1 MILLGLVL
9 IALAA
14 LAIVAALFT
23 AEIVGTDVEFLGVEV
38 GPVALFLIGLG
49 AGLAIW
55 WGFWLFKAGSAR
67 SLARRREQKRLHELS
82 EKLDQVEADRRRDV
96 DHQEEK
102 DRPTL

>member
-9 IALAA
+9 IALGA

-23 AEIVGTDVEFLGVEV
+23 AELSGSDVELLGIEMS
-38 GPVALFLIGLG
+38 PIELFLVGLG

-67 SLARRREQKRLHELS
+67 SLARRRERKRLAELS
-82 EKLDQVEADRRRDV
+82 DQLNQVEAERSRSADRDDERDRR
-96 DHQEEK
+96 
-102 DRPTL
+102 TL

>member
-9 IALAA
+9 IALGA

-23 AEIVGTDVEFLGVEV
+23 AELSGSDVEMLGLEMSPVE
-38 GPVALFLIGLG
+38 LFLVGLG

-67 SLARRREQKRLHELS
+67 SLARRRERKRLAELS
-82 EKLDQVEADRRRDV
+82 DQLHQVEAERARDP
-96 DHQEEK
+96 DHHEETN
-102 DRPTL
+102 RPTL

>member
-9 IALAA
+9 ILLAA

-23 AEIVGTDVEFLGVEV
+23 AEVSGSDVELLGLDLSPV
-38 GPVALFLIGLG
+38 GLFLVGLG

-67 SLARRREQKRLHELS
+67 SLARRREQKRLSELS
-82 EKLDQVEADRRRDV
+82 DQLHRAESERQRDV
-96 DHQEEK
+96 DHHEEN
-102 DRPTL
+102 DRPSL

>member
-1 MILLGLVL
+1 MVLLGLVL
-9 IALAA
+9 ILLAA

-23 AEIVGTDVEFLGVEV
+23 AEVSGSDVELLGVDV
-38 GPVALFLIGLG
+38 GPVTLFLVGLG

-55 WGFWLFKAGSAR
+55 WGFWLFKYGSKR
-67 SLARRREQKRLHELS
+67 SLARRREQKRLTELS
-82 EKLDQVEADRRRDV
+82 EQLDRVDAERRRDV

>member
-9 IALAA
+9 ILLAA

-23 AEIVGTDVEFLGVEV
+23 AEVSGTEVELLGLDM
-38 GPVALFLIGLG
+38 GPVELFLVGLG

-55 WGFWLFKAGSAR
+55 WGFWLFKAGSSR
-67 SLARRREQKRLHELS
+67 SLARRREQKRLSELS
-82 EKLDQVEADRRRDV
+82 DQLHQVEADRQRDV
-96 DHQEEK
+96 DHHEEK

>member
-9 IALAA
+9 IALGA

-23 AEIVGTDVEFLGVEV
+23 AELSGSDVEMLGIEMS
-38 GPVALFLIGLG
+38 PIELFLVGLG

-67 SLARRREQKRLHELS
+67 SLARRRERKRLAELS
-82 EKLDQVEADRRRDV
+82 DQLHAVESERARDV
-96 DHQEEK
+96 DHHEEK

>member
-9 IALAA
+9 ILLAA

-23 AEIVGTDVEFLGVEV
+23 AEVSGSDVELLGVELTPV
-38 GPVALFLIGLG
+38 GLFLVGLG

-55 WGFWLFKAGSAR
+55 WGFWLFKAGSSR
-67 SLARRREQKRLHELS
+67 SLARRREQKRLAELS
-82 EKLDQVEADRRRDV
+82 DQLHRVDAERHNDADY
-96 DHQEEK
+96 HEEK

>member
-9 IALAA
+9 IALGA

-23 AEIVGTDVEFLGVEV
+23 AELSGSDVELLGIEMSPVE
-38 GPVALFLIGLG
+38 LFLVGLG

-67 SLARRREQKRLHELS
+67 SLARRRERKRLAELS
-82 EKLDQVEADRRRDV
+82 DQLNQVEAERHRDV
-96 DHQEEK
+96 DHHEEK